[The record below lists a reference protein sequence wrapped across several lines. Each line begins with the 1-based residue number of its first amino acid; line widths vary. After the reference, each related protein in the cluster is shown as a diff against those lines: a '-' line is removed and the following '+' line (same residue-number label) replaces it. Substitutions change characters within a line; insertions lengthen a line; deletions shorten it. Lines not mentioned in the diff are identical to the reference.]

1 VSTVGRAEG
10 VVDIKLSFAEKL
22 FCESGIVFFFFG
34 MKAHIFQKQNFTSL
48 EFVSGLIGDGTDA
61 IRGKKNGA
69 TQKFAKVCGYW
80 TEGVLF
86 DGLPLWPAK
95 VAAENK

>member
-1 VSTVGRAEG
+1 MGLSLETETV
-10 VVDIKLSFAEKL
+10 
-22 FCESGIVFFFFG
+22 
-34 MKAHIFQKQNFTSL
+34 FQKQNFTSL
-48 EFVSGLIGDGTDA
+48 EFVSGLIGDGPDA

-69 TQKFAKVCGYW
+69 TQKFAEVCGYW

-86 DGLPLWPAK
+86 DGLSLRTTK

>member
-1 VSTVGRAEG
+1 MGRAEG

-22 FCESGIVFFFFG
+22 FCESGIVFLFFG

-69 TQKFAKVCGYW
+69 TQKFAEVCGYW

-95 VAAENK
+95 VTAENK